1 VALRRHP
8 DRRVGRGRAAHRA
21 GAEPPHPHRRGLE
34 PRLVAASDRL
44 VRAGVPT
51 LAINGAILLVLDL
64 ALGGWVPFLLTG
76 LTTLW
81 FGVVWYLVPRTAR
94 ERPE

>member
-1 VALRRHP
+1 M
-8 DRRVGRGRAAHRA
+8 
-21 GAEPPHPHRRGLE
+21 
-34 PRLVAASDRL
+34 

-51 LAINGAILLVLDL
+51 LAINGAILLVLDV
-64 ALGGWVPFLLTG
+64 ALDGWVPFLLTG